1 MAVPRLEE
9 VARRL
14 QIARHE
20 ASVEDQLEATPPTLR
35 FSLRPWRGPWTD
47 ELAPPRGTLVLSLEG
62 AAGASED
69 AVSVRF
75 WLDPEAEEPTDEMRV
90 PPVRVNAAWLERLVL
105 DFVERLLAR
114 A

>member
-14 QIARHE
+14 QLARHE

-35 FSLRPWRGPWTD
+35 FSLRPWRGPWTE
-47 ELAPPRGTLVLSLEG
+47 ELSPPRGTLVLSLEG
-62 AAGASED
+62 AGASED
-69 AVSVRF
+69 AVSVHV

-90 PPVRVNAAWLERLVL
+90 APGRVNAAWLERLVL
-105 DFVERLLAR
+105 DFVERVFAR

>member
-9 VARRL
+9 AARRL

-20 ASVEDQLEATPPTLR
+20 ASVDDQLEATPPTLR

-47 ELAPPRGTLVLSLEG
+47 ELSPPRGTLVLSLEG
-62 AAGASED
+62 SEASED
-69 AVSVRF
+69 VVSVRF
-75 WLDPEAEEPTDEMRV
+75 WLDPEADEPTDEMRV
-90 PPVRVNAAWLERLVL
+90 PPARVNAAWLERLVL
-105 DFVERLLAR
+105 DFVRRLLER

>member
-14 QIARHE
+14 QMARHQ
-20 ASVEDQLEATPPTLR
+20 AAVEDLLEGTPPTLR
-35 FSLRPWRGPWTD
+35 FSVRPWRGPWTE
-47 ELAPPRGTLVLSLEG
+47 ELSPPRGTLVLSLEG
-62 AAGASED
+62 ED
-69 AVSVRF
+69 AVRVCA
-75 WLDPEAEEPTDEMRV
+75 WLDPEADEPAEEASV
-90 PPVRVNAAWLERLVL
+90 PPMRINAAWLERLVL